1 MSAVTKG
8 LESLLPQF
16 TTMPRLLSELRVLLS
31 AIRADPSLLVS
42 AHGSQSPRSA
52 AGDVAPCVRQWA
64 STCYEKF
71 ANERKGKKKKTQK
84 RKKFTAIP
92 PHLDCRLP
100 GAEIGLSAFRS
111 NLGRVPYPS

>member
-52 AGDVAPCVRQWA
+52 AGDVAPCIRQWA

-71 ANERKGKKKKTQK
+71 ANERKGKKKKKNT
-84 RKKFTAIP
+84 KKEEIHGHPSP
-92 PHLDCRLP
+92 PRLQAP
-100 GAEIGLSAFRS
+100 WGRDWAFCF
-111 NLGRVPYPS
+111 

>member
-16 TTMPRLLSELRVLLS
+16 TTMPCLLSELRVLLS

-52 AGDVAPCVRQWA
+52 AGDVAPCIRQWA

-71 ANERKGKKKKTQK
+71 ANERKEKKKKH
-84 RKKFTAIP
+84 KKGRNSWPSLPTSTAGS
-92 PHLDCRLP
+92 LGQRL
-100 GAEIGLSAFRS
+100 GFLLLEAI
-111 NLGRVPYPS
+111 